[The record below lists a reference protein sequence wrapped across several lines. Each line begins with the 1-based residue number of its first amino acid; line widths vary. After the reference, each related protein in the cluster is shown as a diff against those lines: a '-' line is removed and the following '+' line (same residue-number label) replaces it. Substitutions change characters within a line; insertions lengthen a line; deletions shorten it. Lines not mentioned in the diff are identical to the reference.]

1 MWFIKV
7 SSSRIILMPK
17 ESFSLISYLRKS
29 TKNILFG
36 KKCSLISSLRTF
48 STRHLFSTRHK
59 IYQKK
64 GLWRRNWKYITFGLV
79 AVGPLYYGTLNSHEK
94 RQVGI
99 LISGIFRF
107 LRSLKVGMTISL
119 DYWFR
124 LFGLNEDSKE
134 YGMALQGCHQRSA
147 ERLLHGCLL
156 NGGLYVKLG
165 QGLVSLNHI
174 LPRQYVD
181 VLSAL
186 HDKALTRTEK
196 ELETLFLE
204 DFGKLPEEMFAK
216 FERKPI
222 AAASLAQVYKATTEK
237 GENVAVKAQYIDLQD
252 RFHGDVKT
260 IYILLKIIGWMHPSF
275 NFTWVMDYMKE
286 NLQTELD
293 FINEAVNMERC
304 AKDLKHLSFIHVP
317 KVYWNMSSKRILT
330 A

>member
-1 MWFIKV
+1 MPMSLCLSF
-7 SSSRIILMPK
+7 SMILMSR
-17 ESFSLISYLRKS
+17 ESFSLIRYLRKS
-29 TKNILFG
+29 TKNILFE
-36 KKCSLISSLRTF
+36 KKCSLSGSLRTF
-48 STRHLFSTRHK
+48 STRHHFSTRHK

-64 GLWRRNWKYITFGLV
+64 RLWRRSWKYITFGLV
-79 AVGPLYYGTLNSHEK
+79 AVAPPLYYGTLNSHEK
-94 RQVGI
+94 RQIKI
-99 LISGIFRF
+99 LISGILRF

-196 ELETLFLE
+196 EKTRFEI
-204 DFGKLPEEMFAK
+204 FGRLPEEMFTK

-237 GENVAVKAQYIDLQD
+237 GEKVAVKAQYIDLQD

-275 NFTWVMDYMKE
+275 NFTWVMDVS
-286 NLQTELD
+286 
-293 FINEAVNMERC
+293 IP
-304 AKDLKHLSFIHVP
+304 LSLI
-317 KVYWNMSSKRILT
+317 
-330 A
+330 